1 MKDTAQKKSMHGQG
15 EKKPAGVKYSCLW
28 GILLFAVLIFIDQ
41 ITKAAA
47 AAYLK
52 PSDSI
57 PIVEGWLEIRI
68 VYNRGISYGLGDDA
82 SPAVKIAVIAAT
94 AVMMLA
100 ITIFYFK
107 VDKKRSF
114 IRTAFVFIVA
124 GGVGNLIDRVYY
136 KVWEPSG
143 ALGVRDMVD
152 VSRFGFAVCNFAD
165 FFITAGAIM
174 LVLSF
179 LFFDKD
185 ALLPVGKYKAM
196 KKAEEEMQADESFAA
211 EKD

>member
-15 EKKPAGVKYSCLW
+15 EKKSTGVKYSCLW

-107 VDKKRSF
+107 VDKKRISRKGRKGF
-114 IRTAFVFIVA
+114 IWGIALVAKPRGKHLPIGETTAFKKIHKFKRAFPETSA
-124 GGVGNLIDRVYY
+124 GIIPVKGGYMHKHSACSFQASHR
-136 KVWEPSG
+136 
-143 ALGVRDMVD
+143 
-152 VSRFGFAVCNFAD
+152 RFQKC
-165 FFITAGAIM
+165 
-174 LVLSF
+174 
-179 LFFDKD
+179 
-185 ALLPVGKYKAM
+185 
-196 KKAEEEMQADESFAA
+196 
-211 EKD
+211 

>member
-15 EKKPAGVKYSCLW
+15 EKKSTGVKYSCLW

-136 KVWEPSG
+136 RVWVPSG
-143 ALGVRDMVD
+143 TLGVRDMVD

>member
-28 GILLFAVLIFIDQ
+28 GILLFAVLICIDQ
-41 ITKAAA
+41 IPKAAA

-68 VYNRGISYGLGDDA
+68 VYNRGISYGLGNDA

-196 KKAEEEMQADESFAA
+196 KKAEEEAQADESFAA